1 MLCAGVIRRRS
12 DGVERSYRD
21 GRAVGRRRVESLVR
35 VNKRFLKKVPARRHP
50 SPKFFDAI
58 NIHPLNANV
67 TAAAGHPR
75 EATSREG
82 RGRKSGGRA
91 VARGLEGRCGG
102 RGARTPRHSGNDG
115 GHKPIGECAQHHAH
129 SFLFY
134 LRSPLTTPCARL
146 AGHGADAINNGGGGR
161 PRGDCK
167 MFDRGWCVRGGES
180 QHAPYPIGFGW
191 RCNRHG
197 WHYNR
202 HASAKRSAPGSA
214 ICCRWGMQTTA

>member
-58 NIHPLNANV
+58 NIYPLNANV

-75 EATSREG
+75 QATSREG
-82 RGRKSGGRA
+82 RGRESGGRA

-102 RGARTPRHSGNDG
+102 GGARTARHSRNDR
-115 GHKPIGECAQHHAH
+115 GHKPIGESAAPRA
-129 SFLFY
+129 FFFILFA
-134 LRSPLTTPCARL
+134 LATHNAVRALGRSWS
-146 AGHGADAINNGGGGR
+146 GR
-161 PRGDCK
+161 
-167 MFDRGWCVRGGES
+167 
-180 QHAPYPIGFGW
+180 H
-191 RCNRHG
+191 
-197 WHYNR
+197 
-202 HASAKRSAPGSA
+202 
-214 ICCRWGMQTTA
+214 